1 MGLSAPD
8 CQGFAEEAVLD
19 RLLGE
24 RDIAPF
30 LVGEA
35 IGRGGV
41 QLIGAVLDVAVGQE
55 RLGPRSPF
63 AELHREQKRRPVGHR
78 VSGLAVEA
86 PQFRG
91 GEELLLLRVQQ
102 SGGSI
107 FGWDFLGNPYI
118 LTQLVERY
126 GWEEMGNRVKIRCFQ
141 HDPSIK
147 SSLTF
152 LRKTPWARQKVEAWF
167 VADLRRRG

>member
-1 MGLSAPD
+1 MNDTPPEKR
-8 CQGFAEEAVLD
+8 QHP
-19 RLLGE
+19 
-24 RDIAPF
+24 RDP
-30 LVGEA
+30 
-35 IGRGGV
+35 
-41 QLIGAVLDVAVGQE
+41 
-55 RLGPRSPF
+55 
-63 AELHREQKRRPVGHR
+63 LHGITLE
-78 VSGLAVEA
+78 
-86 PQFRG
+86 
-91 GEELLLLRVQQ
+91 
-102 SGGSI
+102 
-107 FGWDFLGNPYI
+107 NI